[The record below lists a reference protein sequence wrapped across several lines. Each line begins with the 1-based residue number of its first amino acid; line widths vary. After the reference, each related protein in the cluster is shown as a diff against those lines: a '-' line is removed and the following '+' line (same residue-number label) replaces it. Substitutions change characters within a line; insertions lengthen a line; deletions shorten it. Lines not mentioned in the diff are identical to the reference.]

1 MERLQ
6 KVIAECGITSRRKA
20 EELILS
26 GRVKVDGVIIDTL
39 GTKVSGDNIIEV
51 DGKIINKEEKVV
63 YIINKPKNII
73 SSVKDEKG
81 RDTVI
86 DLIDTPYRLYPVGR
100 LDFDSSGLL
109 LLTNDGELSNR
120 IIHPKFK
127 IPKVY
132 EVTIDGLIND
142 QEIHKLENGI
152 EVDDYI
158 SAKAKIQLISQNPN
172 KKTSHLKMT
181 IYEGHNRQIRKMFEK
196 VGYTV
201 IRLNRIKVANI
212 ELGNLNVGAYRK
224 LKPFEVVSLK
234 KYLDNGEL

>member
-6 KVIAECGITSRRKA
+6 KVIAQCGVASRRKA

-26 GRVKVDGVIIDTL
+26 GRVKVDDVVVDTL
-39 GTKVSGDNIIEV
+39 GFKVSCDSVIKVDDNV
-51 DGKIINKEEKVV
+51 INKEEKVV

-86 DLIDTPYRLYPVGR
+86 DLVDSPYRLFPVGR

-109 LLTNDGELSNR
+109 ILTNDGELTNM
-120 IIHPKFK
+120 IIHPRYK

-132 EVTIDGLIND
+132 EVTINGLITLD
-142 QEIHKLENGI
+142 EIKTLENGI
-152 EVDDYI
+152 RVDDYVT
-158 SAKAKIQLISQNPN
+158 SKARIVLVSSNNN
-172 KKTSHLKMT
+172 KKTSHMTMT
-181 IYEGHNRQIRKMFEK
+181 IFEGHNRQIRKMFETL
-196 VGYTV
+196 GYTV
-201 IRLNRIKVANI
+201 TRLHRIKEANI
-212 ELGNLNVGAYRK
+212 EIGTLKPGAYRR

-234 KYLDNGEL
+234 RYLNNGE

>member
-1 MERLQ
+1 M
-6 KVIAECGITSRRKA
+6 
-20 EELILS
+20 
-26 GRVKVDGVIIDTL
+26 IIDTL

-132 EVTIDGLIND
+132 EITIDGLIND

-172 KKTSHLKMT
+172 KKTSYLKMT

>member
-6 KVIAECGITSRRKA
+6 KVIAQCGVASRRKA

-26 GRVKVDGVIIDTL
+26 GRVKVDDVVVDTL
-39 GTKVSGDNIIEV
+39 GFKVSCDSVIKVDDNV
-51 DGKIINKEEKVV
+51 INKEEKVV

-86 DLIDTPYRLYPVGR
+86 DLVDSPYRLFPVGR

-109 LLTNDGELSNR
+109 ILTNDGELTNM
-120 IIHPKFK
+120 IIHPRYK

-132 EVTIDGLIND
+132 EVTINGLITPD
-142 QEIHKLENGI
+142 EIKTLENGI
-152 EVDDYI
+152 RVDDYVT
-158 SAKAKIQLISQNPN
+158 SKARIVLVSSNNN
-172 KKTSHLKMT
+172 KKTSHMTMT
-181 IYEGHNRQIRKMFEK
+181 IFEGHNRQIRKMFETL
-196 VGYTV
+196 GYTV
-201 IRLNRIKVANI
+201 TRLHRIKEANI
-212 ELGNLNVGAYRK
+212 EIGNLKPGAYRR

-234 KYLDNGEL
+234 RYLNNGE

>member
-6 KVIAECGITSRRKA
+6 KVIAQCGVASRRKA

-26 GRVKVDGVIIDTL
+26 GRVKVDDVVVDTL
-39 GTKVSGDNIIEV
+39 GFKVSCDSVIKVDDNV
-51 DGKIINKEEKVV
+51 INKEEKVV

-86 DLIDTPYRLYPVGR
+86 DLVDSPYRLFPVGR

-109 LLTNDGELSNR
+109 ILTNDGELTNM
-120 IIHPKFK
+120 IIHPRYK

-132 EVTIDGLIND
+132 EVTINGLITLD
-142 QEIHKLENGI
+142 EIKTLENGI
-152 EVDDYI
+152 RVDDYVT
-158 SAKAKIQLISQNPN
+158 SKARIVLVSSNNN
-172 KKTSHLKMT
+172 KKTSHMTMT
-181 IYEGHNRQIRKMFEK
+181 IFEGHNRQIRKMFETL
-196 VGYTV
+196 GYTV
-201 IRLNRIKVANI
+201 TIKEANI
-212 ELGNLNVGAYRK
+212 EIGNLKPGAYRR

-234 KYLDNGEL
+234 RYLNNGE

>member
-6 KVIAECGITSRRKA
+6 KVIAQCGVASRRKA

-26 GRVKVDGVIIDTL
+26 GRVKVDDVVVDTL
-39 GTKVSGDNIIEV
+39 GFKVSCDSVIKVDDNV
-51 DGKIINKEEKVV
+51 INKEEKVV

-86 DLIDTPYRLYPVGR
+86 DLVDSPYRLFPVGR

-109 LLTNDGELSNR
+109 ILTNDGELTNM
-120 IIHPKFK
+120 IIHPRYK

-132 EVTIDGLIND
+132 EVTINGLITLD
-142 QEIHKLENGI
+142 EIKTLENGI
-152 EVDDYI
+152 RVDDYVT
-158 SAKAKIQLISQNPN
+158 SKARIVLVSSNNN
-172 KKTSHLKMT
+172 KKTSHMT
-181 IYEGHNRQIRKMFEK
+181 MKIFEGHNRQIRKMFETL
-196 VGYTV
+196 GYTV
-201 IRLNRIKVANI
+201 TRLHRIKEANI
-212 ELGNLNVGAYRK
+212 EIGNLKPGAYRR

-234 KYLDNGEL
+234 RYLNNGE

>member
-1 MERLQ
+1 M
-6 KVIAECGITSRRKA
+6 
-20 EELILS
+20 
-26 GRVKVDGVIIDTL
+26 IIDTL

>member
-6 KVIAECGITSRRKA
+6 KVIAQCGVASRRKA

-26 GRVKVDGVIIDTL
+26 GRVKVDEVVVDTL
-39 GTKVSGDNIIEV
+39 GFKVSCDSVIKVDDNV
-51 DGKIINKEEKVV
+51 INKEEKVV

-86 DLIDTPYRLYPVGR
+86 DLVDSPYRLFPVGR

-109 LLTNDGELSNR
+109 ILTNDGDLTNM
-120 IIHPKFK
+120 IIHPRYK

-132 EVTIDGLIND
+132 EVTINGLITLD
-142 QEIHKLENGI
+142 EIKTLENGI
-152 EVDDYI
+152 RVDDYVT
-158 SAKAKIQLISQNPN
+158 SKARIVLVSSNNN
-172 KKTSHLKMT
+172 KKTSHMTMT
-181 IYEGHNRQIRKMFEK
+181 IFEGHNRQIRKMFETL
-196 VGYTV
+196 GYTV
-201 IRLNRIKVANI
+201 TRLHRIKEANI
-212 ELGNLNVGAYRK
+212 EIGNLKPGAYRR

-234 KYLDNGEL
+234 RYLNNGE

>member
-1 MERLQ
+1 M
-6 KVIAECGITSRRKA
+6 
-20 EELILS
+20 
-26 GRVKVDGVIIDTL
+26 IIDTL

-132 EVTIDGLIND
+132 EVTIDGLINN